1 LAQLAWLA
9 QLAQSQYL
17 KKRIRNNTTGEIGI
31 AEFESAV
38 EISTYRSLLKCP
50 VISSRRFLMKEQTPH
65 QSVVD
70 PQELVLAQLFDR
82 LAVLGRRVR
91 KKDQAT
97 GLGSQAKRSP

>member
-1 LAQLAWLA
+1 
-9 QLAQSQYL
+9 
-17 KKRIRNNTTGEIGI
+17 
-31 AEFESAV
+31 
-38 EISTYRSLLKCP
+38 
-50 VISSRRFLMKEQTPH
+50 MKEQTPH
-65 QSVVD
+65 QSVID